1 MGLDGVELIL
11 ATEKEFGIRIADGDA
26 VDLLTPRQLAA
37 HVCQLLPTR
46 HGSAPAAAWTPDE
59 VLHRVMQLTALQLG
73 LELARIQPDSRF
85 VEDLGLD

>member
-11 ATEKEFGIRIADGDA
+11 ATEKEFGIRIADDDA

-37 HVCQLLPTR
+37 HVSQLLATGS
-46 HGSAPAAAWTPDE
+46 GSAPAAVWTSDE
-59 VLHRVMQLTALQLG
+59 VLHRVMQLTAIQLG
-73 LELARIQPDSRF
+73 LDLSRIQPDSRF